1 MIRTFQQQFR
11 IPPSHWQL
19 FKSRPSTSPT
29 GQGFVGSWMPNPIDF
44 GSKSSNFSL
53 FRVDLKSLKQSP
65 NPPVLFAM
73 NPSQYIFLLFVG
85 TFCVYGLWKTSSLSW
100 RTSTVHAKASI
111 QFDLS
116 IPSSSPSVFRRFSN
130 KTNRKAIGKSH
141 KKYRGVV
148 SKYMLELYHRRSDV
162 DIVRAL
168 EPIHVSGPTNEGARI
183 LVFSIPPIDPD
194 EALEV
199 AELLGVV
206 GSILRVRL
214 DRTDAFGSCKSRRDD
229 SWRAFNVTSAVAAS
243 SGSAVRFRVYGRV
256 GYHPCGDGP
265 ILLLSYAKVRKRRLR
280 RSIHE
285 EETDED
291 DGPRRRRK
299 NSCRRRSLYVDFA
312 LIAYDEWVVAPP
324 GYEAYQC
331 SGKCFYPFGDHLS
344 PTKHAIVQTLVHGA
358 LQAIEGSSKPV
369 GRACCVPTRLA
380 PTSLLYLDAS
390 GTLTYQYGYEDMVVA
405 ECGCR

>member
-1 MIRTFQQQFR
+1 MSMDCGKPVLFPGD
-11 IPPSHWQL
+11 PPRYTRKRRFS
-19 FKSRPSTSPT
+19 STSP
-29 GQGFVGSWMPNPIDF
+29 FHRLLHP
-44 GSKSSNFSL
+44 FS
-53 FRVDLKSLKQSP
+53 VDS
-65 NPPVLFAM
+65 
-73 NPSQYIFLLFVG
+73 
-85 TFCVYGLWKTSSLSW
+85 
-100 RTSTVHAKASI
+100 
-111 QFDLS
+111 
-116 IPSSSPSVFRRFSN
+116 
-130 KTNRKAIGKSH
+130 
-141 KKYRGVV
+141 
-148 SKYMLELYHRRSDV
+148 HRRSDV

-214 DRTDAFGSCKSRRDD
+214 DHTDAFGSCKSRRDD
-229 SWRAFNVTSAVAAS
+229 SWRAFNVTSAVAAR

-280 RSIHE
+280 RSIQE

-358 LQAIEGSSKPV
+358 LQAIEGGSKPV

-405 ECGCR
+405 ECGYTVPFRAARAIPFPRRSARDTIGRRRK

>member
-1 MIRTFQQQFR
+1 
-11 IPPSHWQL
+11 
-19 FKSRPSTSPT
+19 
-29 GQGFVGSWMPNPIDF
+29 
-44 GSKSSNFSL
+44 
-53 FRVDLKSLKQSP
+53 
-65 NPPVLFAM
+65 M
-73 NPSQYIFLLFVG
+73 NPFQYFFLVCVG
-85 TFCVYGLWKTSSLSW
+85 TFCAYGLWKTGSLSW
-100 RTSTVHAKASI
+100 QTSTVHAKASI

-116 IPSSSPSVFRRFSN
+116 IPASSPSALHRFSN
-130 KTNRKAIGKSH
+130 KTNRRSIDKSH
-141 KKYRGVV
+141 RKYRGVV

-168 EPIHVSGPTNEGARI
+168 EPIHVSGPTNDGARI
-183 LVFSIPPIDPD
+183 LVFSVPPVDPD
-194 EALEV
+194 ETLET
-199 AELLGVV
+199 AELLGVA
-206 GSILRVRL
+206 GSILRVR
-214 DRTDAFGSCKSRRDD
+214 TNHVNASGSSKSRRDD
-229 SWRAFNVTSAVAAS
+229 SWRAFNVTSAVATR
-243 SGSAVRFRVYGRV
+243 SGGAVSFRVYGRV

-265 ILLLSYAKVRKRRLR
+265 ILLLSYTKVRKKRPR
-280 RSIHE
+280 RSIQE
-285 EETDED
+285 EDTEET

-358 LQAIEGSSKPV
+358 LQGVEGSSKPV

>member
-1 MIRTFQQQFR
+1 M
-11 IPPSHWQL
+11 H
-19 FKSRPSTSPT
+19 PT
-29 GQGFVGSWMPNPIDF
+29 QY
-44 GSKSSNFSL
+44 
-53 FRVDLKSLKQSP
+53 
-65 NPPVLFAM
+65 LFA
-73 NPSQYIFLLFVG
+73 LFIG
-85 TFCVYGLWKTSSLSW
+85 TFCVYGLWRTGSLSW
-100 RTSTVHAKASI
+100 QTSTVHAKASI

-116 IPSSSPSVFRRFSN
+116 IPASSPSVLHRFSN
-130 KTNRKAIGKSH
+130 KTGRRTADRSH
-141 KKYRGVV
+141 RKYRGVV

-168 EPIHVSGPTNEGARI
+168 QPIHVSSPTSDGARI
-183 LVFSIPPIDPD
+183 LVFSVPPVDPD

-199 AELLGVV
+199 AELLGIA
-206 GSILRVRL
+206 GSILRVHV
-214 DRTDAFGSCKSRRDD
+214 DRTNASAMCKSRRDD
-229 SWRAFNVTSAVAAS
+229 SWRAFNVTSAVATR
-243 SGSAVRFRVYGRV
+243 SGSTVRFRVYGRV

-265 ILLLSYAKVRKRRLR
+265 ILLLSYTKVRKKRPR
-280 RSIHE
+280 RSIQEDESE
-285 EETDED
+285 EDE
-291 DGPRRRRK
+291 GPRRRRK
-299 NSCRRRSLYVDFA
+299 NPCRRRSLYVDFA

-358 LQAIEGSSKPV
+358 LQGVDGRNKPV

>member
-1 MIRTFQQQFR
+1 
-11 IPPSHWQL
+11 
-19 FKSRPSTSPT
+19 
-29 GQGFVGSWMPNPIDF
+29 
-44 GSKSSNFSL
+44 
-53 FRVDLKSLKQSP
+53 
-65 NPPVLFAM
+65 M
-73 NPSQYIFLLFVG
+73 NPSQYFFLLFVG
-85 TFCVYGLWKTSSLSW
+85 TFCAYGLWKSGSLSW
-100 RTSTVHAKASI
+100 QSSTVHAKASI

-116 IPSSSPSVFRRFSN
+116 IPASSPSSHRFSN
-130 KTNRKAIGKSH
+130 KTSKRTSNKNHR
-141 KKYRGVV
+141 KYRGVV
-148 SKYMLELYHRRSDV
+148 SKYMLELYHRRSDL

-168 EPIHVSGPTNEGARI
+168 QPIHVSGPTDDGARI
-183 LVFSIPPIDPD
+183 LVFSVPPIDPD

-214 DRTDAFGSCKSRRDD
+214 DDASTSESCKSRRDD
-229 SWRAFNVTSAVAAS
+229 GWRAFNVTSAVAMRN
-243 SGSAVRFRVYGRV
+243 SGIVRLRVYGKV

-265 ILLLSYAKVRKRRLR
+265 ILLLSYSKVRKKRPR
-280 RSIHE
+280 RSVQE
-285 EETDED
+285 EDLDEG
-291 DGPRRRRK
+291 DGPRKRRK

-358 LQAIEGSSKPV
+358 LQGVDSGSKPV

>member
-1 MIRTFQQQFR
+1 M
-11 IPPSHWQL
+11 
-19 FKSRPSTSPT
+19 
-29 GQGFVGSWMPNPIDF
+29 
-44 GSKSSNFSL
+44 
-53 FRVDLKSLKQSP
+53 
-65 NPPVLFAM
+65 M
-73 NPSQYIFLLFVG
+73 NPSQYIFLLFIG
-85 TFCVYGLWKTSSLSW
+85 TFCVYGLWKISSLSW
-100 RTSTVHAKASI
+100 QTSTVHAKASI

-116 IPSSSPSVFRRFSN
+116 IPASSPSVLRRFSN
-130 KTNRKAIGKSH
+130 KTNRKIIDKGHRKF
-141 KKYRGVV
+141 RGVV

-168 EPIHVSGPTNEGARI
+168 EPIRMSGPTKDGARI
-183 LVFSIPPIDPD
+183 LVFSVPPSDSD
-194 EALEV
+194 EALEI
-199 AELLGVV
+199 AELLGVA

-214 DRTDAFGSCKSRRDD
+214 DYVDDSGSCRSRKDE
-229 SWRAFNVTSAVAAS
+229 SWRAFNVTSAVITR
-243 SGSAVRFRVYGRV
+243 SGSVVRFRVYGRV

-265 ILLLSYAKVRKRRLR
+265 ILLMSYTKMRKKRLR
-280 RSIHE
+280 RSIEE
-285 EETDED
+285 EETDES

-358 LQAIEGSSKPV
+358 LQGVEGGSKPV

>member
-1 MIRTFQQQFR
+1 
-11 IPPSHWQL
+11 
-19 FKSRPSTSPT
+19 
-29 GQGFVGSWMPNPIDF
+29 
-44 GSKSSNFSL
+44 
-53 FRVDLKSLKQSP
+53 
-65 NPPVLFAM
+65 M
-73 NPSQYIFLLFVG
+73 NPSQYLFLILLG
-85 TFCVYGLWKTSSLSW
+85 TFCVYGLWKTSSRSW
-100 RTSTVHAKASI
+100 QAPRVHAKASI

-116 IPSSSPSVFRRFSN
+116 IPASSPSVLHRFSN
-130 KTNRKAIGKSH
+130 KTNRRATEKSH
-141 KKYRGVV
+141 RRYRGVV

-168 EPIHVSGPTNEGARI
+168 EPIHVSGPINDGAKI
-183 LVFSIPPIDPD
+183 LVFSVPPIDPD
-194 EALEV
+194 EVLEV
-199 AELLGVV
+199 AELLGVA

-214 DRTDAFGSCKSRRDD
+214 DHMDTFESCRSRRDD
-229 SWRAFNVTSAVAAS
+229 NWRAFNVTSAVATR
-243 SGSAVRFRVYGRV
+243 GGGVVRFRVYGRV

-265 ILLLSYAKVRKRRLR
+265 ILLLSYAKVRKKRPR
-280 RSIHE
+280 RSVQE
-285 EETDED
+285 EEAEEADE
-291 DGPRRRRK
+291 GPRRRRK
-299 NSCRRRSLYVDFA
+299 NSCRRRSMYVDFA
-312 LIAYDEWVVAPP
+312 LIAYDDWVVAPP

-358 LQAIEGSSKPV
+358 LQGVDQGGSKPV